1 MYMTRVHKRLGWIE
15 KAFVYML
22 CVIALKAAVKFSAN
36 ETVDGKADLQSY
48 PAAK

>member
-1 MYMTRVHKRLGWIE
+1 MYMTRVHKRLGWIK

-22 CVIALKAAVKFSAN
+22 YVLALTAVVDISAN

-48 PAAK
+48 LTA